1 MLNYMIA
8 GAASAIA
15 LTVFVPSF
23 ATEPVSDTATV
34 ILPDGE
40 VKSVSVDRAL
50 EPQDDAIAFSEVSP
64 DKTLALLDRSAA
76 YQDLVRIH
84 RLEAVEERKD
94 ADPSILASRTPS
106 GTTHGDM

>member
-15 LTVFVPSF
+15 LTVFIPSF
-23 ATEPVSDTATV
+23 ATEPASDTATV

-40 VKSVSVDRAL
+40 MKSVSVDRAL
-50 EPQDDAIAFSEVSP
+50 ESQDDAMTFRDASP
-64 DKTLALLDRSAA
+64 DETLAQLDRSAA
-76 YQDLVRIH
+76 FQDLVRIH
-84 RLEAVEERKD
+84 RLEAAEEREE
-94 ADPSILASRTPS
+94 ADPEMLASRTSS